1 MSETR
6 STRRIPF
13 WLTLSVM
20 ANLLLVGLLIG
31 MALRGPG
38 FGPGPEGMEGRRP
51 PMLEG
56 ANPEDRKV
64 VRKMMMETFH
74 SAEAEMEDRRV
85 VRETLG
91 EALQIDPYDPEA
103 VRRAFA
109 SLRIAD
115 EAVHSKIQ
123 ESLVHRMGEL
133 TLDQRKSLADMLSHE
148 PGEGLGRRRMRMGGE
163 GDGPPGPPPVDD

>member
-6 STRRIPF
+6 PTRRIPF

-31 MALRGPG
+31 MALRGPVH
-38 FGPGPEGMEGRRP
+38 GPDGGDGPRP

-56 ANPEDRKV
+56 ASQEDRMV
-64 VRKMMMETFH
+64 VRKMMMESFR
-74 SAEAEMEDRRV
+74 SAEKEVEDRRV
-85 VRETLG
+85 VRKQLG
-91 EALQIDPYDPEA
+91 EALQIEPYDAEA

-115 EAVHSKIQ
+115 ETVHATIQ
-123 ESLVHRMGEL
+123 ESLVYRMGGL
-133 TLDQRKSLADMLSHE
+133 TLEQRKSLAEMLARE
-148 PGEGLGRRRMRMGGE
+148 PGDDRGRRRMRMRDDGG
-163 GDGPPGPPPVDD
+163 GPHGPPPDED